1 MTWTIAF
8 REIRDHVLS
17 LRFYLGFAL
26 CLVLMVAGT
35 LVLAEEQGQ
44 RRENLAPYLDQD
56 QYGSV
61 TEWANAN
68 WLMNGSLFLAGPLPP
83 LRSIVYG

>member
-1 MTWTIAF
+1 MTWIIAF

-56 QYGSV
+56 QYRSV

-68 WLMNGSLFLAGPLPP
+68 WLMNGSLFLA
-83 LRSIVYG
+83 R